1 MRILLIAAVITCS
14 FSVSGQDKSISRFQ
28 SLLNSYYEEYL
39 KLNPSTATTL
49 GDYRFNDRLENSISQ
64 SYRDQSRA
72 LYTRFLDSV
81 RSFNAQLLSPRDQLS
96 RQIFQYDLQIK
107 LADLQFPDYLTP
119 VNQFRDFRLT
129 FSQLG
134 AGTGNHP
141 FKTVKDYDDFLKRI
155 DVFTGITDTAIS
167 NMRKG
172 IAAKRVQPRFVMEK
186 AIPQI
191 KAMIVDTISK
201 SLFYN
206 PIKNLPRDFF
216 HSSRCRPR
224 YGKPGPSVRL

>member
-1 MRILLIAAVITCS
+1 MRILLIAAVIICS
-14 FSVSGQDKSISRFQ
+14 YTVSGQDKSINRFQ

-49 GDYRFNDRLENSISQ
+49 GDYRYNDRLENNISQ
-64 SYRDQSRA
+64 TYRDQSRS
-72 LYTRFLDSV
+72 LYTRYLDSLK
-81 RSFNAQLLSPRDQLS
+81 SYNGQQLSARDQLS
-96 RQIFQYDLQIK
+96 RQIFQYDLQMK
-107 LADLQFPDYLTP
+107 LANLKFPEYLTP

-155 DVFTGITDTAIS
+155 DDFAGITDTAIS

-172 IAAKRVQPRFVMEK
+172 IAAKYVQPRFVMEK
-186 AIPQI
+186 GHPA
-191 KAMIVDTISK
+191 D
-201 SLFYN
+201 
-206 PIKNLPRDFF
+206 
-216 HSSRCRPR
+216 
-224 YGKPGPSVRL
+224 